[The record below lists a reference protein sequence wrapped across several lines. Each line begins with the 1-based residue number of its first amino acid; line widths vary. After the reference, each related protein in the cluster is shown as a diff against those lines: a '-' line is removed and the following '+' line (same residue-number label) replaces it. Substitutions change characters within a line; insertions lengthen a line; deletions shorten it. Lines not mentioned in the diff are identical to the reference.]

1 MTNKGLISNIYKQL
15 LQLNTINP
23 NNSIKKWAEEL
34 NKHFSR
40 KCRWPTGT
48 WKVAQQYQTS
58 RECKSKPK
66 RGYHLTPVTT
76 TYYLSVGKDVEK
88 KEPSCTVDGN
98 VNWCSPYGK
107 RHEGS
112 SKKLKIELPYD
123 LAIPLLKTLTQKD
136 TCTPMFTAALFTI
149 AKI

>member
-1 MTNKGLISNIYKQL
+1 MMQRRPRLPQLRLHRTKLKKRTHTIAKKKKKKNPSNQ
-15 LQLNTINP
+15 
-23 NNSIKKWAEEL
+23 IKKQA
-34 NKHFSR
+34 KKTHKRSR
-40 KCRWPTGT
+40 GIQ
-48 WKVAQQYQTS
+48 KVAQQYQTS
-58 RECKSKPK
+58 RKCKSKPK

-123 LAIPLLKTLTQKD
+123 QQFHFWV
-136 TCTPMFTAALFTI
+136 CV
-149 AKI
+149 